1 MTNGEK
7 FKEIFP
13 DIQIEDANMEVN
25 VYINHCLVTFPK
37 EWWNKT
43 YTKGGSFCVQKGCSA
58 MTIASCCGC
67 KDYFDWRKKK

>member
-43 YTKGGSFCVQKGCSA
+43 YYEIIYLQPQQVYSLKEDA
-58 MTIASCCGC
+58 E
-67 KDYFDWRKKK
+67 